1 MTQVHYFQRYSQRE
15 NVDTNNTLLLLSR
28 IQVEDPRL
36 LRDVLSALFSDSNL
50 VLEIGAQFLQQ
61 TASPG
66 GSIPDG
72 TIYQTSFRL
81 VIETKRSPH
90 FSTEQLADHLSVF
103 GTESVKLLI
112 LLTPER
118 CAVTL
123 PTAQERGVQVVSRSF
138 SDIVAACRAAGLY
151 DHIDLREIVEDYEQ
165 YCDESRL
172 LSSEF
177 DQMLVVPVSATL
189 EDNLQLRLY
198 YAPAERG
205 YRKHR
210 FLGLYTRKSV
220 QAIGELENV
229 VSVDVVGGTVIVRSN
244 AKPVTPE
251 QEHRVQQATAMA
263 PKHGYD
269 ISSGHT
275 FFLVREFIESDFRK
289 TSPGGLFGKRYFN
302 LREELGLPR
311 GSELPSLLDVSK
323 ALRECSWE

>member
-50 VLEIGAQFLQQ
+50 VLEIGAQFVQQ
-61 TASPG
+61 MASPG
-66 GSIPDG
+66 GGTPDG

-90 FSTEQLADHLSVF
+90 FSAEQLAAHLSAF
-103 GTESVKLLI
+103 GAESVKLLI

-123 PTAQERGVQVVSRSF
+123 PTAQELGVQIVSRSF

-151 DHIDLREIVEDYEQ
+151 DHLDLREIVEDYEQ
-165 YCDESRL
+165 YCQESNL
-172 LSSEF
+172 LSSESERL
-177 DQMLVVPVSATL
+177 LVIPVGTTL
-189 EDNLQLRLY
+189 ADNLQLRLY
-198 YAPAERG
+198 YAPADRA
-205 YRKHR
+205 YQKHR
-210 FLGLYTRKSV
+210 FLGLYARKSV
-220 QAIGELENV
+220 RALGEVENV
-229 VSVDVVGGTVIVRSN
+229 VSADLVSANLIVRTN
-244 AKPVTPE
+244 TKPVTPE
-251 QEHRVQQATAMA
+251 QEHRIQQAIALA

-269 ISSGHT
+269 ISSDHT
-275 FFLVREFIESDFRK
+275 FFLVREFVESNFQK

-302 LREELGLPR
+302 LREELGLPG
-311 GSELPSLLDVSK
+311 GSALPSLTDMSN
-323 ALRECSWE
+323 ALGECSWE